1 MAERRGGM
9 VPEGEDLRRALRWLA
24 ERRLEDPKAPRG
36 KLIDEAALRF
46 DLSPV
51 DVEFL
56 LREWRE

>member
-1 MAERRGGM
+1 MAEKRGGFL
-9 VPEGEDLRRALRWLA
+9 PEGDDLRRALKWLS
-24 ERRLEDPKAPRG
+24 ERRQEDPAAPRG

-56 LREWRE
+56 LSSWKE

>member
-1 MAERRGGM
+1 MAERPGGIT
-9 VPEGEDLRRALRWLA
+9 PGGEDLRRALKWLSD
-24 ERRLEDPKAPRG
+24 RRLEDPKAPRG

-46 DLSPV
+46 DLSPM